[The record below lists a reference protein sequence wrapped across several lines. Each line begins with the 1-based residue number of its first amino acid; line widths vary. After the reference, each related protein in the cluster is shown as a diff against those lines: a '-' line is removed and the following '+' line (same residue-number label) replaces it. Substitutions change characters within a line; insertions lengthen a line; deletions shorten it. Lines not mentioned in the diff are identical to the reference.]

1 MLIKKILNN
10 NVILSENTAKQE
22 IVAMGCGIAFKKKVG
37 EVVTDSLIDKIYTY
51 SDHEML
57 EKLKMLLADLPIEYM
72 EISNEIISLAENK
85 LGKKL
90 NDSIYIS
97 LTDHI
102 HMAVERFKN
111 GNFVRNMMVWETQ
124 RFYPDEFAIGKEAV
138 AKINKKF
145 TINMPDDE
153 AGFIALHIVDAYMEK
168 GQPLADHIMRLMED
182 ILNIVRYT
190 AHIEFDASSIQYYRF
205 VTHLKFFAKRIFQ
218 KLETKNEIDEEIV
231 KFIKD
236 KYGIADL
243 CVNRIAD
250 FIEQKYHYHINSDE
264 RFYLMIHITKIIYK
278 K

>member
-72 EISNEIISLAENK
+72 EISNEIISMAEKK
-85 LGKKL
+85 LNKKL

-145 TINMPDDE
+145 TINMPEDE

-190 AHIEFDASSIQYYRF
+190 AHIEFDSSSIQYYRF

-243 CVNRIAD
+243 CVTRIAD